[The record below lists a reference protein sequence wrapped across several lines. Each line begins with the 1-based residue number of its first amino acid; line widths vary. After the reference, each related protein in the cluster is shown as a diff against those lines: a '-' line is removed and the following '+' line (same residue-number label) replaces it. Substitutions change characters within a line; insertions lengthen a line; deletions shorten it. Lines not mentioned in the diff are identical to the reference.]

1 MAENTLVLQADDPRV
16 GERDAEGKLMRRPK
30 VDINH
35 QPYTKGQ
42 RPEMAI
48 GNYFVVLPLTGLRE
62 TEVVIEGPKAAAT
75 EVRPKVPKKVE
86 TVTDEPTS
94 QPT

>member
-42 RPEMAI
+42 RPELNI
-48 GNYFVVLPLTGLRE
+48 RQYFVVLPLLGLAGV
-62 TEVVIEGPKAAAT
+62 EVVIKDTSEPK
-75 EVRPKVPKKVE
+75 RFGKKE
-86 TVTDEPTS
+86 AVTDESSNP
-94 QPT
+94 QP